1 MLECIDFVELLVQHF
16 DDTVLPIEVIQPLS
30 MRYILDS
37 LYVYPFE
44 NYLNSCMFH
53 NLVYTV
59 ILYQIVCA
67 EHNGVQQY

>member
-1 MLECIDFVELLVQHF
+1 MLECIDFVELSVQHF

-30 MRYILDS
+30 MRYI
-37 LYVYPFE
+37 PE

-59 ILYQIVCA
+59 ILYQIVGA